1 MSSDIEKEA
10 KRLSNLLNYK
20 DLEPSEIEQVARIK
34 VLQRNF
40 HKNPLFDIDTDAGK
54 KEQSLAESR
63 FKTYITNNELD
74 SASDIDTLT
83 SLIFNE
89 IFESRIQNELN
100 KQQKEGKYPS
110 DKLIKSLVEV
120 QDQKAKLKVKL
131 GIDKKDEENDDLSA
145 FQLLQK
151 RVANHINENKNEFTI
166 FLGWEC
172 DKCGFKDQES
182 YLLYKPIKDFKILKH
197 PYFAGKYL
205 FSYPI
210 VKDVKD
216 GKLSKQDA
224 TRYLMGAGQG
234 NAYKPSDAD
243 KEYCENYLDY
253 LIENF
258 KEITDLL
265 NQKNLP

>member
-1 MSSDIEKEA
+1 MATELEREVN
-10 KRLSNLLNYK
+10 RLKNLKNYK
-20 DLEPSEIEQVARIK
+20 DIDIND
-34 VLQRNF
+34 LQQLAQKNVICREF
-40 HKNPLFDIDTDAGK
+40 KKNPLFTDE
-54 KEQSLAESR
+54 KEQKLAETR
-63 FKTYITNNELD
+63 FRNYIESNELE
-74 SASDIDTLT
+74 SSSDLDTLK
-83 SLIFNE
+83 SLVYNE
-89 IFESRIQNELN
+89 IFEQRIQGELN
-100 KQQKEGKYPS
+100 KLASDGKYPP

-120 QDQKAKLKVKL
+120 QNQKASLKVKL
-131 GIDKKDEENDDLSA
+131 GIDKKEDESDDLSA
-145 FQLLQK
+145 LQLLQK
-151 RVANHINENKNEFTI
+151 RVEKHINQNRAEFTI

-197 PYFAGKYL
+197 PFFAGKYL

-234 NAYKPSDAD
+234 NAYKPSDVD
-243 KEYCENYLDY
+243 KKYCEDYLDY

>member
-1 MSSDIEKEA
+1 MVISDVEKEVN
-10 KRLSNLLNYK
+10 RLSNLLNYK
-20 DLEPSEIEQVARIK
+20 DLDPSELESIAK
-34 VLQRNF
+34 VNVHVRELK
-40 HKNPLFDIDTDAGK
+40 KNPLFTDDAEK
-54 KEQSLAESR
+54 KLSETLFSNYL
-63 FKTYITNNELD
+63 KHNELE
-74 SASDIDTLT
+74 SNSDIDTLK
-83 SLIFNE
+83 SLVFNQ
-89 IFESRIQNELN
+89 IFEQRIQGELN
-100 KQQKEGKYPS
+100 KLKTDGKYPP

-131 GIDKKDEENDDLSA
+131 GIDKKDDETDDLSA

-151 RVANHINENKNEFTI
+151 RVAKHINENKNEFTI

-172 DKCGFKDQES
+172 DRCGHKDQES

-234 NAYKPSDAD
+234 NAYKPSDVD
-243 KEYCENYLDY
+243 RQYCEDYLDY

-265 NQKNLP
+265 NEKNLP